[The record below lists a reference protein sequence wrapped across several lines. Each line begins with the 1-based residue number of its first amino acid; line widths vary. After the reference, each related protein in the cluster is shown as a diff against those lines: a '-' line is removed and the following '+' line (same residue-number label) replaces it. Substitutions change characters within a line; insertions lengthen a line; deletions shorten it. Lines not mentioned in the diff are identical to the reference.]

1 MSKTKTPKRF
11 EDGLA
16 DSNVARAN
24 MIARFGFV
32 PLSVIREIHRGKLHR
47 KMFVYQSEEGGRAA
61 NNWTLDKLLE
71 EAPNEAW
78 REKIL
83 ARSKRPTTMNIH
95 PKSMQNKNRAQ
106 LSMMP
111 AELVEFFVKYYAKPG
126 DVYLDP
132 FMGQGIRMQVAKL
145 LGLHYYGFDLSTE
158 FFRYIDSVRSKIDDG
173 KTVINITHADSRF
186 PSNIPDG
193 IGDFSF
199 HSPPY
204 WDVEFYGDEPGQLGH
219 GKTYEEFLVGMRD
232 VARAWLPKF
241 KPGAFHV
248 VNVNDFRRDG
258 RFYSY
263 HSDTIRVFTEAGWE
277 LTDTWIIEGL
287 VGGFPKVFAVQHNER
302 KTSPKVHEYA
312 LVFRKPGG
320 KGR

>member
-1 MSKTKTPKRF
+1 MSKKNPKSF

-16 DSNVARAN
+16 ESNVARAN

-47 KMFVYQSEEGGRAA
+47 KMFVYQSEEGGRAM
-61 NNWTLDKLLE
+61 NNWTLEQKVE
-71 EAPNEAW
+71 SATNEAQ
-78 REKIL
+78 REKVL
-83 ARSKRPTTMNIH
+83 AKAKRRGTLNVPNASSNNRS
-95 PKSMQNKNRAQ
+95 Q

-132 FMGQGIRMQVAKL
+132 FMGQGIQLQVAKL

-173 KTVINITHADSRF
+173 KTVLNITHGDSRF
-186 PSNIPDG
+186 PANIPDG

-204 WDVEFYGDEPGQLGH
+204 WDIEFYGEESGQLGH
-219 GKTYEEFLVGMRD
+219 GQTYEEFLVGMRD

-263 HSDTIRVFTEAGWE
+263 HSDTIRIFVEAGWE
-277 LTDTWIIEGL
+277 LIDTWIIEGL
-287 VGGFPKVFAVQHNER
+287 IGGLPKVFAVQFNER
-302 KTSPKVHEYA
+302 KTSPKIHEYA